1 MIQEGLKNM
10 LGKNNMRGKA
20 KKRSHSEM
28 IVFSILMVIA
38 LVIYYRGRQGAIEKI
53 RVQQPEIAIELKQD
67 MQDIPPL
74 LDYDLTVTEEDL
86 KVRRDPFTPGL

>member
-1 MIQEGLKNM
+1 
-10 LGKNNMRGKA
+10 
-20 KKRSHSEM
+20 M